1 MKKISIYLCLISF
14 IFTHDYCDAKP
25 KKKNDTQS
33 GLEEMSRTADSME
46 QELTKAGTSIGS
58 LVKNIKSIFDSTARE
73 IDDENNESV
82 QSCQQNLSNCQQNL
96 KEVNNKFN
104 IIYEYANNK
113 LKDILNNKNHKT
125 VDSMYNEIAQ
135 LQSIW
140 NSITNLPTADQVSQ
154 FLKTHNQF
162 YDSMNKYVNNQSN
175 GTPIKNNNSLRN
187 NNQFQNFF
195 NNNLY
200 NKPLYNN
207 NTSNIQKP
215 VMKVIPSNTTKKQWT
230 RRNLFGKTFKNIF

>member
-1 MKKISIYLCLISF
+1 MKKIGIYLFLVSF
-14 IFTHDYCDAKP
+14 VLTHDYCNAK
-25 KKKNDTQS
+25 KTKKNDTQS
-33 GLEEMSRTADSME
+33 GLEEMSRTADSMNT
-46 QELTKAGTSIGS
+46 ELTKAGTSIGS

-73 IDDENNESV
+73 IDDDSNESF
-82 QSCQQNLSNCQQNL
+82 QSSQQELSNCQQNL

-162 YDSMNKYVNNQSN
+162 YNSMNKYVNNQSN
-175 GTPIKNNNSLRN
+175 STSIRNNNSLIN
-187 NNQFQNFF
+187 NNKFRNFLN

-200 NKPLYNN
+200 NNTSYNN
-207 NTSNIQKP
+207 NAYNMQKP
-215 VMKVIPSNTTKKQWT
+215 VMKVIPSNTTKKQWA
-230 RRNLFGKTFKNIF
+230 RGNLFKKNF